1 MLFNTYEPWKFAFSK
16 STVSIEDVED
26 GTWGIIGVPFDSTT
40 SYHGGARLG
49 PNVIREASYG
59 FEMFNI
65 DFNSNIS
72 ANFYDCGDSNIVTG
86 NCLETLDLVKSNVL
100 ELLKN
105 NVSPILIGG
114 EHSISIGA
122 VKALKKYYSDLTIV
136 HLDAHRDLANEL
148 IGEKYS
154 HGTVMR
160 RIHEMGVNQLI
171 QIGIRSSSSEE
182 EAFVKKSNNIITFK
196 NRDVE
201 NHMDNILYY
210 LSQIETPIYLS
221 IDMDVLDPAIAPNV
235 GNPTPIGI
243 NIKNVQDIIECLS
256 LKNVVGMDVV
266 ETATNKLGDITAVA
280 ASKIIYDFLTL
291 MWFYEI
297 N

>member
-16 STVSIEDVED
+16 SSQSIEGVEE
-26 GTWGIIGVPFDSTT
+26 GAWGIVGVPFDSTT

-49 PNVIREASYG
+49 PFVVREASYG
-59 FEMFNI
+59 FEMFNV
-65 DFNSNIS
+65 DFDSNIS
-72 ANFYDCGDSNIVTG
+72 SNFYDCGDSNVIPG
-86 NCLETLDLVKSNVL
+86 NCIETLDMVKSNVD

-105 NVSPILIGG
+105 NISPILIGG
-114 EHSISIGA
+114 EHSITIGA
-122 VKALKKYYSDLTIV
+122 IDALKNHYKDLTIV

-160 RIHEMGVNQLI
+160 RVHDMGVKELI

-182 EAFVKKSNNIITFK
+182 DSFVKKSDNIVTFK
-196 NRDVE
+196 SKDVI
-201 NHMDNILYY
+201 NHIDNILYY

-221 IDMDVLDPAIAPNV
+221 IDMDVLDPSIAPSV
-235 GNPTPIGI
+235 GNPTPLGITIGDI
-243 NIKNVQDIIECLS
+243 QDILECLS
-256 LKNVVGMDVV
+256 VKNIVGMDVV
-266 ETATNKLGDITAVA
+266 ETATNRLGEITAVA

-291 MWFYEI
+291 M
-297 N
+297 